1 MTIKISGEGKK
12 AAGKDNMAS
21 SGREKKNSGNGI
33 LSKLRK
39 KISRNKSQE
48 KPELDY
54 NATQDKDTNRTLI
67 LSHSSDH
74 DIVTGLK
81 EALER
86 ADEVKLKRM
95 EDIRAES
102 SKPNT
107 DEDTNN
113 LIEEMKSLNGVLVL
127 CTEKMVE
134 LLNDN
139 NTKETK
145 EFEVSGEGITLKI
158 ELLKSAIDGSLKKKM
173 IPFKILGV
181 AGSLPECLNRIDLLD
196 ITQDDL
202 DDEVENIYDD
212 MVGLIISR
220 LKETKSS
227 LISQKSIE
235 EK

>member
-33 LSKLRK
+33 LSKIRK

-145 EFEVSGEGITLKI
+145 ELEVQIVFLRYILTNSAYKPPLYLFNDTKFLLSLLLRAHSVGAKKFRRESASRSGQNRASFKNFSLMGE
-158 ELLKSAIDGSLKKKM
+158 SIDRSKKHFPMERKQKM
-173 IPFKILGV
+173 
-181 AGSLPECLNRIDLLD
+181 
-196 ITQDDL
+196 T
-202 DDEVENIYDD
+202 
-212 MVGLIISR
+212 
-220 LKETKSS
+220 
-227 LISQKSIE
+227 
-235 EK
+235 